1 MAVLSSVSSCALI
14 VRSRFSV
21 KSFMSLL
28 LLLLSDIRATCS
40 DGNAHWVTASTGRR
54 FDIEQLLQQRVSE
67 VHPCDLNVYLCGIV
81 LEYCRDEAHEG

>member
-1 MAVLSSVSSCALI
+1 MGT
-14 VRSRFSV
+14 RTG
-21 KSFMSLL
+21 
-28 LLLLSDIRATCS
+28 LLS
-40 DGNAHWVTASTGRR
+40 STGRR

>member
-1 MAVLSSVSSCALI
+1 MAVLSSVP
-14 VRSRFSV
+14 SV

-28 LLLLSDIRATCS
+28 LLLLS
-40 DGNAHWVTASTGRR
+40 GR

-81 LEYCRDEAHEG
+81 LEYCRDKAHEG